1 MMRFL
6 LSIKRSLANG
16 FVCLVLLTALLCGKA
31 AAQTTTDGL
40 MMGKNLFCTGFMYT
54 NDKWTEYWEGE
65 LKRENGNI
73 GSVTTQSL
81 AYYGVYGITGKLNVI
96 AMVPYIKSEAS
107 QGTLHSMEGVQD
119 LTVALKYNF
128 LRLEL
133 EKITFRAFGV
143 LNFSTPL
150 TDYTP
155 DFLPLALGA
164 HTTNLTPRLNT
175 IVRVDQGWFVNASAG
190 YTFRSNTELDRA
202 SYYDGENF
210 YNSSEVDVPNVFDLF
225 ASAGYQKDA
234 LQVEVNYIQ
243 QNTLGGADIRR
254 QDMPF
259 VSNKMNAQR
268 LGLLAMY
275 YLPVPKKNLAVRGS
289 VHYTVNGR
297 NVGQSTTYL
306 AGILYT
312 FNFGKAE

>member
-1 MMRFL
+1 MRLL
-6 LSIKRSLANG
+6 LSIEKSLCKGAM
-16 FVCLVLLTALLCGKA
+16 CLVVLLTVVSANTQ
-31 AAQTTTDGL
+31 AQTLTDGL

-54 NDKWTEYWEGE
+54 NDKWTDYWEGE

-81 AYYGVYGITGKLNVI
+81 MYYGVYGITGKLNVI
-96 AMVPYIKSEAS
+96 AMVPYIKTKAS

-119 LTVALKYNF
+119 LSIGLKYNF
-128 LRLEL
+128 LRLES
-133 EKITFRAFGV
+133 EKLTFRAFGV

-150 TDYTP
+150 SDYTP
-155 DFLPLALGA
+155 DFLPLSLGA
-164 HTTNLTPRLNT
+164 HTTNLTPRVNAMLRLN
-175 IVRVDQGWFVNASAG
+175 QGWFVNGSAG
-190 YTFRSNTELDRA
+190 YTFRSNTELDRP
-202 SYYDGENF
+202 SYYDGHNF
-210 YNSSEVDVPNVFDLF
+210 YNSSEVDMPNVFDVF
-225 ASAGYQKDA
+225 ASAGYQKEA
-234 LQVEVNYIQ
+234 LQVEVNYIL

-268 LGLLAMY
+268 VGLLAMY
-275 YLPVPKKNLAVRGS
+275 YLPKPKNLAVRGS
-289 VHYTVNGR
+289 VHYTVSGR

-312 FNFGKAE
+312 FNFGNAE

>member
-1 MMRFL
+1 MRFL
-6 LSIKRSLANG
+6 LFIDKSVRSGVICIAIALT
-16 FVCLVLLTALLCGKA
+16 LLSFNSS
-31 AAQTTTDGL
+31 AQTPTDGL

-54 NDKWTEYWEGE
+54 NDKWTDYWEGT
-65 LKRENGNI
+65 LKRDNGNI
-73 GSVTTQSL
+73 GSITTQSL

-96 AMVPYIKSEAS
+96 AMVPYMKTEAS

-119 LTVALKYNF
+119 LTLAVKYNF
-128 LRLEL
+128 LRLEFGDL
-133 EKITFRAFGV
+133 TVRAFGV

-155 DFLPLALGA
+155 DFYPLSLGT

-175 IVRVDQGWFVNASAG
+175 MVRFNQGWFANVSAG
-190 YTFRSNTELDRA
+190 YTFRSNTELDRV
-202 SYYDGENF
+202 SYYDGQNF
-210 YNSSEVDVPNVFDLF
+210 YNSSEVDMPNVFDLF
-225 ASAGYQKDA
+225 ASAGYQKDQ
-234 LQVEVNYIQ
+234 LQVELNYIQ
-243 QNTLGGADIRR
+243 MNTLGGYDIRR

-268 LGLLAMY
+268 VGLTAMY
-275 YLPVPKKNLAVRGS
+275 YLPVPKNLAVRGA

-297 NVGQSTTYL
+297 NVGQATTYM

-312 FNFGKAE
+312 FKFGKTE